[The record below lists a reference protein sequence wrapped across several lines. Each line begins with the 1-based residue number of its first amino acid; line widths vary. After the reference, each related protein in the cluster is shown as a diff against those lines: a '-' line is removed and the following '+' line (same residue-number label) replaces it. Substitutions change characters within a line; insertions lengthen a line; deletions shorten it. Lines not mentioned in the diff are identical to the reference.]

1 VSTNCLSD
9 LCRADVKSVAFSAD
23 GTVIASGSE
32 DITVRLWDA
41 ATGSCKCTL
50 TGHSHWKDFFS
61 ICHLIFF
68 PRRVVACADSS
79 HRKHRVM
86 SVAWSPDGKQVA
98 SGSRD
103 NTVKIWQTWTGTC
116 LSTLTGHSKI
126 VTSVAWNKDG
136 SKLAS
141 GSGDKSVRIWAVGTF
156 KCESTLSGHSDW

>member
-1 VSTNCLSD
+1 
-9 LCRADVKSVAFSAD
+9 
-23 GTVIASGSE
+23 
-32 DITVRLWDA
+32 
-41 ATGSCKCTL
+41 
-50 TGHSHWKDFFS
+50 
-61 ICHLIFF
+61 
-68 PRRVVACADSS
+68 
-79 HRKHRVM
+79 M

-141 GSGDKSVRIWAVGTF
+141 GSGDKSVRIWAVGSAGTF
-156 KCESTLSGHSDW
+156 KCESSLSGHSDW